1 MEWPKQLVGTLA
13 AAPTPPIT
21 IILDRAHYISLIS
34 PALLFGSNLNK
45 CLIFLILLFVCH
57 KELAETGLYGVILW
71 FEGGPAIRGHRYNH
85 HLP

>member
-21 IILDRAHYISLIS
+21 IILDRPHYILLIS
-34 PALLFGSNLNK
+34 PAFLLGSKPVRLM
-45 CLIFLILLFVCH
+45 FLILSFVCH

-71 FEGGPAIRGHRYNH
+71 FEGGSAIRGHRHNH

>member
-21 IILDRAHYISLIS
+21 IILDRSHYISLIS
-34 PALLFGSNLNK
+34 PALCLALNQ
-45 CLIFLILLFVCH
+45 CLMFLILSFVCH

-71 FEGGPAIRGHRYNH
+71 FEGGSAIRGHRHNH